1 MVGILVSFWDGLCSG
16 AMLILGSV
24 PPWKLTEELKT
35 HHLKMYFLLKM
46 VIFRPVM
53 LVFRCTRRSFMPW
66 NPTKKIPFSP
76 SLPEDVFP
84 GQWNDEGEDNIH
96 KLGFSQSI
104 RCCCSVRSTRCTYSK
119 KSKAFFRALRWAESL
134 FDSQTWLKIP
144 LFLIICS
151 SSCWRRDMWTHGYV
165 LVYQRQH
172 TPSPAKRC
180 NKYRVGA
187 IRMWDH

>member
-16 AMLILGSV
+16 AMLILA
-24 PPWKLTEELKT
+24 PWKLTEELKT

-119 KSKAFFRALRWAESL
+119 KSKAFFRALRWRN
-134 FDSQTWLKIP
+134 P
-144 LFLIICS
+144 FLIHKHGWKFHYFWLFVVVPVEEGICEP
-151 SSCWRRDMWTHGYV
+151 M
-165 LVYQRQH
+165 
-172 TPSPAKRC
+172 A
-180 NKYRVGA
+180 
-187 IRMWDH
+187 MF